1 MIKYVYLHHW
11 SIIVCHYSL
20 DTYFPLSLSLSL
32 SLRSV
37 GFFQRVLPL
46 RVCVRACGL
55 FFMFLCTARFS
66 LPKYN
71 WRCDAP
77 VFPSRSTSPLPAPTA
92 FWPLLVQQLL
102 SLSLSLSFSP
112 AYPMISD
119 FHVFRRVPHLPEIRG
134 ARSVERS
141 EPRVNGKLDCPQRC
155 LDSLSMLRVPLLV
168 FHVFHSRFR
177 SFFFLSIQFNI
188 F

>member
-20 DTYFPLSLSLSL
+20 DTYFPLSLSPSL
-32 SLRSV
+32 SPSLFVQSV
-37 GFFQRVLPL
+37 SFSG
-46 RVCVRACGL
+46 CSHSACA
-55 FFMFLCTARFS
+55 C
-66 LPKYN
+66 
-71 WRCDAP
+71 AP
-77 VFPSRSTSPLPAPTA
+77 VDFFSCFYALLVFPFRNIIGGAMHLSSPLAQPPPSPLPLPSDH
-92 FWPLLVQQLL
+92 FLYSNF

-177 SFFFLSIQFNI
+177 SFFFSLDSI
-188 F
+188 